1 MHQNF
6 IPISFKGL
14 AMEQYAYEA
23 AGQGS
28 MDEDQED
35 NIRLSKVWYASK
47 TLPYKQVIQLQIRY
61 ISQLDPSWLPDEMTN
76 ILACTQG
83 HTRFFYKILV

>member
-47 TLPYKQVIQLQIRY
+47 TLPYKQVIQL
-61 ISQLDPSWLPDEMTN
+61 
-76 ILACTQG
+76 
-83 HTRFFYKILV
+83 